1 MAIDRG
7 GTTGEGRP
15 RRHDGGRAMAIGGTT
30 TLARTCY
37 NNNNSNSRFINTTA
51 EDQWYHVRP
60 VRQQLVQIDVRRVGS
75 ILIERERGIGFIRVA
90 MRASSRRRILVG
102 G

>member
-1 MAIDRG
+1 MPRGDIDRFELA
-7 GTTGEGRP
+7 T
-15 RRHDGGRAMAIGGTT
+15 ITT
-30 TLARTCY
+30 TAKVEPFIQEQRTSETTCGLYGSSWCRYGCAPCRQHLA
-37 NNNNSNSRFINTTA
+37 
-51 EDQWYHVRP
+51 D
-60 VRQQLVQIDVRRVGS
+60 IDVRLVGS

>member
-1 MAIDRG
+1 MPRGDIDRFELA
-7 GTTGEGRP
+7 T
-15 RRHDGGRAMAIGGTT
+15 ITT
-30 TLARTCY
+30 TAIESIYTRT
-37 NNNNSNSRFINTTA
+37 
-51 EDQWYHVRP
+51 EDLRDHVRP
-60 VRQQLVQIDVRRVGS
+60 VRQQLVQIDVRLVGS